1 MDQRLPDPNSY
12 LYEKTIQKLEERNQ
26 SVLDT
31 IEEGYVEVDLDGTT
45 ILCNNSFSTMMGF
58 TTQELIGMNYREYMT
73 ENVAQ
78 ATYAAYNKVFKTGVP
93 NKGFC
98 YEIIRKDGKKVI
110 IENSISL
117 VRDVQGHRIGFR
129 SVVRDIT
136 DRRKSEKELEMHR
149 SHLKAIFEGVK
160 DAIVT
165 FDSSLKVVVEANK
178 AAENICGFDINETI
192 GREFTDCPTQCDKNC
207 LNVIHEFLESKAM
220 SMDCQIN
227 CNHRLRNLQK
237 VNIQGSRLLSSTN
250 EVIGTVFVIRDITRI
265 INLEQE
271 LRARHQLC
279 GIVGKSDTMQDIYEY
294 LSKLAELETTV
305 LITGASGTG
314 KSLIAKAL
322 HYSGNRAQKPMV
334 TVNCSA
340 LPENLLESELFGHI
354 KGSFTGAIKD
364 TVGRFQAASG
374 GTILLDE
381 IGDISPRIQ
390 LKLLRVLEEKEF
402 ERVGESVPTRT
413 DARIITCTNKD
424 LKEKVRLGEFREDL
438 YYRLRVVE
446 LKIPSLKERSEDI
459 PMLVNHFVN
468 IFNKNM
474 SKKIMGLSADVMD
487 VFMSYP
493 WPGNVRELRHS
504 IEHAFVLCHDPVIS
518 IKHLPAEIRG
528 HDNKQQRSVTKK
540 KFTDE
545 REAIRMILEKTYWNK
560 AKAARLLGVDRS
572 TLYRKMDKFQLA
584 RSEEQ
589 MFHATKM

>member
-1 MDQRLPDPNSY
+1 
-12 LYEKTIQKLEERNQ
+12 
-26 SVLDT
+26 
-31 IEEGYVEVDLDGTT
+31 
-45 ILCNNSFSTMMGF
+45 
-58 TTQELIGMNYREYMT
+58 
-73 ENVAQ
+73 
-78 ATYAAYNKVFKTGVP
+78 
-93 NKGFC
+93 
-98 YEIIRKDGKKVI
+98 
-110 IENSISL
+110 
-117 VRDVQGHRIGFR
+117 
-129 SVVRDIT
+129 
-136 DRRKSEKELEMHR
+136 
-149 SHLKAIFEGVK
+149 
-160 DAIVT
+160 
-165 FDSSLKVVVEANK
+165 
-178 AAENICGFDINETI
+178 
-192 GREFTDCPTQCDKNC
+192 
-207 LNVIHEFLESKAM
+207 
-220 SMDCQIN
+220 
-227 CNHRLRNLQK
+227 
-237 VNIQGSRLLSSTN
+237 
-250 EVIGTVFVIRDITRI
+250 
-265 INLEQE
+265 
-271 LRARHQLC
+271 
-279 GIVGKSDTMQDIYEY
+279 VGKSDKMQDIYEY

-314 KSLIAKAL
+314 KSLIAKAI